1 MADFD
6 VCVIGGGPSG
16 YAAAMRALDLGKR
29 TILIEKDRLG
39 GAGIFNGALSS
50 KTLWEMADNYSLM
63 RARSY
68 GYRVSDYSLDYHSV
82 MSEMHN
88 AEQDRY
94 EQLVTQVKY
103 FCESGLLTFKK
114 GHGKLISK
122 NEVEISGDSSSE
134 VISAENIIL
143 ATGSRPRRLPHIPID
158 EKIIVTSDGINNFSH
173 FPESIVI
180 LGAGVIGCE
189 FATILSNFEKTRVF
203 LIDKQPRILPFED
216 EDIAEVVAKK
226 LEEKGVTIHREAD
239 LVSMQIVDGKVEYQ
253 LSYPDGRKETHVVEK
268 ALISVGRV
276 PNTEGLGL
284 KEVGV
289 STTGQDFCEND
300 DCTTNIP
307 NVFAVGDLTA
317 DIALVNIAE
326 MEGRH
331 AVEKAY
337 GLTTGPIAYHNISTI
352 MFLNPEVAAVGMN
365 ELQARREKIPYRLAS
380 INFEFISRAIAKRK
394 KTGFFKILVSDDDE
408 MKILGMRAAG
418 SHASSNIQAMALLI
432 FMNKGIRE
440 LAEMVHAHPSMPEGV
455 QECARMLLGKSI
467 LKPEVFNRFL
477 KCYRVDAEGR
487 IEPWSNRENLILE
500 PRI

>member
-16 YAAAMRALDLGKR
+16 YAAAMRAIDLGKK
-29 TILIEKDRLG
+29 TVLIEKDRLG

-50 KTLWEMADNYSLM
+50 KTLWELADNYSLM
-63 RARSY
+63 RAKSY

-94 EQLVTQVKY
+94 EQLVQQARY
-103 FCESGLLTFKK
+103 FCETGILTLKK
-114 GHGKLISK
+114 GQGKLVSK
-122 NEVEISGDSSSE
+122 NEVEITGE
-134 VISAENIIL
+134 AGQEIISAENIIL
-143 ATGSRPRRLPHIPID
+143 ATGSRPRVLPHIPID
-158 EKIIVTSDGINNFSH
+158 EKIIVTSDGITNFGK

-189 FATILSNFEKTRVF
+189 FATILSNFERTRVF

-226 LEEKGVTIHREAD
+226 LEGKGVTIHREAN
-239 LVSMQIVDGKVEYQ
+239 LENMKVVDGKVEYE
-253 LSYPDGRKETHVVEK
+253 LSYPDGRKETHIVEK

-276 PNTEGLGL
+276 PNIEGLGL
-284 KEVGV
+284 AEIGV
-289 STTGQDFCEND
+289 TTNGQNFCEND
-300 DCTTNIP
+300 DCSTNIP
-307 NVFAVGDLTA
+307 NIFAVGDLTA

-326 MEGRH
+326 LEGRH

-337 GLTTGPIAYHNISTI
+337 GLAAGPIAYHNISTI

-365 ELQARREKIPYRLAS
+365 ELQARKEKIPYRLAS
-380 INFEFISRAIAKRK
+380 IDFEFISRAIAKRK
-394 KTGFFKILVSDDDE
+394 KTGVFKILVSDDDE

-418 SHASSNIQAMALLI
+418 THASSNIQAMALLI
-432 FMNKGIRE
+432 YMNRGIKE

-467 LKPEVFNRFL
+467 LKPEVFGRFL

-487 IEPWSNRENLILE
+487 REPWSNKESIILQHQS
-500 PRI
+500 